1 LEGVR
6 RMGSERVEI
15 ITRAERRRRW
25 SMADKLRLVVATRQ
39 PGATVA
45 GVAREHGVSESLL
58 YHWRGRL
65 AATASAG
72 LGGGSRASDFIP
84 VCVVD
89 GRLSAVTLVSD
100 AAVPAA
106 TIEIHLPNGCRV
118 RVHERIAA
126 TTLRKVVAVLG
137 GLGPGC

>member
-1 LEGVR
+1 
-6 RMGSERVEI
+6 MGGERVEV

-25 SMADKLRLVVATRQ
+25 SMSDKLRLVAATRQ

-58 YHWRGRL
+58 YYWRSRL
-65 AATASAG
+65 APTVSAG
-72 LGGGSRASDFIP
+72 SIGGPTALGFAP

-89 GRLSAVTLVSD
+89 DRPAAVTLASD

-106 TIEIHLPNGCRV
+106 TIEIQLPNGCRL

-126 TTLRKVVAVLG
+126 AALRKVVALLG

>member
-1 LEGVR
+1 MGV
-6 RMGSERVEI
+6 ERVEV

-25 SMADKLRLVVATRQ
+25 SMADKLRLVAATRQ
-39 PGATVA
+39 PGATVS

-58 YHWRGRL
+58 YYWRGRL
-65 AATASAG
+65 AATASSGPGGVPAAAG
-72 LGGGSRASDFIP
+72 FAP

-89 GRLSAVTLVSD
+89 DRPPAIMLASD
-100 AAVPAA
+100 AAVAA
-106 TIEIHLPNGCRV
+106 VTIEIQLPNGCRV

-126 TTLRKVVAVLG
+126 TTLRKVVAILG